1 MGFKKTYILCTAA
14 TGALSIASAA
24 QGTSIYEDTR
34 FDPFQRQLYFVGRD
48 RPHTASRAYDM
59 DELKRF
65 IDTDSIIYNGIKRLV
80 NTRFKYVNSF
90 FNDDFLAWRTAD
102 TSVYVAI
109 NPMCDFSVG
118 YDINDKDDKK
128 TWENS
133 RGFYINGHLGK
144 KLWFYCDFTENQAQ
158 FADYYNNL
166 SDSLKVIPGLT
177 RWRKDKA
184 VSTGYDY
191 QTASGYLGF
200 KVGEY
205 VDFLVGKTKTF
216 YGDGYRSLMLSDGS
230 AAMPT
235 FRMNLHILRAK
246 YTMMVTQLR
255 ASGNTLTNNGDKTKY
270 SFTHFLDW
278 NMGRRF
284 TFGIFENVTQATWRK
299 DGTHRGID
307 WEYLNP
313 FVIFRPGEYN
323 AGSPDKMII
332 GLNCKFICTNHLTL
346 YGQLMFNEFRLS
358 ELLSSKGWYGN
369 KYAFQVGIKSYD
381 IFKINGLDFQFE
393 YNHIRPFVY
402 SQYDA
407 LGCYTHQKQS
417 VGHPL
422 GANLKEGLAIVNYRH
437 GRFAA
442 RLQANVI
449 AYGDDIPGDSV
460 SYGHNPE
467 RRSTLRNS
475 AYGIHMLQG
484 LKTDVHYFDCS
495 GSFIINPRNMMNLTA
510 GVRIRKRSS
519 DLTDEVSK
527 NFYMAL
533 RWSIKSRYY
542 DY

>member
-1 MGFKKTYILCTAA
+1 MREVVDVINAPSFVSVSEGLDDIYTSMKQWFSSREIAFDNIIRSRVYLTDPANQLEVVRSH
-14 TGALSIASAA
+14 AL
-24 QGTSIYEDTR
+24 Y
-34 FDPFQRQLYFVGRD
+34 
-48 RPHTASRAYDM
+48 
-59 DELKRF
+59 
-65 IDTDSIIYNGIKRLV
+65 TDVL
-80 NTRFKYVNSF
+80 
-90 FNDDFLAWRTAD
+90 
-102 TSVYVAI
+102 
-109 NPMCDFSVG
+109 
-118 YDINDKDDKK
+118 
-128 TWENS
+128 S
-133 RGFYINGHLGK
+133 RGAFSYVGQPLLNGAKVAVMFVVDL
-144 KLWFYCDFTENQAQ
+144 
-158 FADYYNNL
+158 
-166 SDSLKVIPGLT
+166 DS
-177 RWRKDKA
+177 KA
-184 VSTGYDY
+184 V
-191 QTASGYLGF
+191 
-200 KVGEY
+200 K
-205 VDFLVGKTKTF
+205 
-216 YGDGYRSLMLSDGS
+216 R
-230 AAMPT
+230 
-235 FRMNLHILRAK
+235 
-246 YTMMVTQLR
+246 
-255 ASGNTLTNNGDKTKY
+255 
-270 SFTHFLDW
+270 
-278 NMGRRF
+278 
-284 TFGIFENVTQATWRK
+284 
-299 DGTHRGID
+299 
-307 WEYLNP
+307 
-313 FVIFRPGEYN
+313 
-323 AGSPDKMII
+323 GSPDKMII

-369 KYAFQVGIKSYD
+369 KYAFQVGMKSYD

-519 DLTDEVSK
+519 DLADEVSK